1 MANEETP
8 FKFDA
13 TGTFLIEK
21 KFEQELSC
29 IGETVGFKLPDGRT
43 VKICIALEVEDA
55 DGKSFEYIT
64 NESDMNALGFRCL
77 DYDDLKFSR
86 ISS

>member
-1 MANEETP
+1 MGNEETT

-13 TGTFLIEK
+13 TGTFLIENG
-21 KFEQELSC
+21 FEQELSC

-55 DGKSFEYIT
+55 DGESFEYIT
-64 NESDMNALGFRCL
+64 NESDMDALGFRCL
-77 DYDDLKFSR
+77 NYIDLKFSN
-86 ISS
+86 